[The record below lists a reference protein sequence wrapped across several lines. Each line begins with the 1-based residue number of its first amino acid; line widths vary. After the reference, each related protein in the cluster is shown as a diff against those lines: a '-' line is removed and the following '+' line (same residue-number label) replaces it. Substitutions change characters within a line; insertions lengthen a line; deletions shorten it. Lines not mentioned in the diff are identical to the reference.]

1 VSAGIAPNV
10 KRIADGQKIVFRQS
24 KIYTNAK

>member
-1 VSAGIAPNV
+1 MFANV

>member
-1 VSAGIAPNV
+1 VFLKVSPNV